1 MMRMNVVP
9 DAATLKDLTTYVK
22 GLLREAVPKALA
34 EKFAEEGWLEGRI
47 AVALDQTRLD
57 RLIAK
62 FFRDAEVWETTA
74 FREAINKQVRAQ
86 AYEWKARV
94 EQMQGQAVLAAEGKI
109 NLLLDQGL
117 ARFKEL
123 GEDRVRQI
131 VAEELRRRLAD
142 KP

>member
-1 MMRMNVVP
+1 MLRLNVVP
-9 DAATLKDLTTYVK
+9 DAATLKDLTAYVK
-22 GLLREAVPKALA
+22 GLLRDAVPKALA
-34 EKFAEEGWLEGRI
+34 EKFAEEGWLEGRL
-47 AVALDQTRLD
+47 AAALDQTRLD
-57 RLIAK
+57 QLVAK
-62 FFRDAEVWETTA
+62 FFRDAALWETNA

-94 EQMQGQAVLAAEGKI
+94 EQMQGQAAEAKI

-117 ARFKEL
+117 ARFREL

-142 KP
+142 KL

>member
-1 MMRMNVVP
+1 MRMNVVP

-94 EQMQGQAVLAAEGKI
+94 EQMQGQAVLAAEG
-109 NLLLDQGL
+109 
-117 ARFKEL
+117 
-123 GEDRVRQI
+123 
-131 VAEELRRRLAD
+131 RRKKHTQQVLSLF
-142 KP
+142 

>member
-131 VAEELRRRLAD
+131 VAEELRRSLAD